1 MKIINAS
8 IDLNKID
15 RTKIVAG
22 KNGAKYYNVGMI
34 VSDEK
39 NQYGQDVSI
48 FDEQS
53 KEEREERKP
62 KKYLGNGKVVWTS
75 DSDKKVID
83 VPDEQQ
89 AKPIKKIEDEFSP
102 F

>member
-83 VPDEQQ
+83 VPDEQRV
-89 AKPIKKIEDEFSP
+89 KPMKKIEDEFSP

>member
-22 KNGAKYYNVGMI
+22 KNGAKYYNVGII

-48 FDEQS
+48 YDEQS

-62 KKYLGNGKVVWTS
+62 KKYLGNGKVVWSNDT
-75 DSDKKVID
+75 DKKVVD
-83 VPDEQQ
+83 VPDEAQ
-89 AKPIKKIEDEFSP
+89 AKSKRIQEDEFSP

>member
-83 VPDEQQ
+83 VPDEPQV
-89 AKPIKKIEDEFSP
+89 KPMKKIEDEFSP